1 VLGTPVYMSPE
12 QARGETLDHRTD
24 IYALG
29 VMAYELL
36 TGSVPFKGQSSVD
49 TLLAHQEEP
58 VPSLRAKLPALPEE
72 LAQLI
77 EAMLAKTPDERPTL
91 AAVRTV
97 LKRLRGTQI
106 PTMTAAGLQIG
117 PITSEQPTVP
127 SGPLSNQVTVPRLPQ
142 IAIEPL
148 PPPPAPPYAYP
159 QGSQQIARPYA
170 QPYSQPPSYAQQSMP
185 HYSQPQFPSV
195 AGLLPP
201 EPASPRRRWIVIAI
215 AAVIAAAIGVMA
227 AVSL

>member
-12 QARGETLDHRTD
+12 QARGDTLDHRTD

-36 TGSVPFKGQSSVD
+36 TGSVPFKRQSSVD

-58 VPSLRAKLPALPEE
+58 VPSLREKLPALPEE

-77 EAMLAKTPDERPTL
+77 EAMLAKSPDDRPTL

-106 PTMTAAGLQIG
+106 PTMTAAGLLVG
-117 PITSEQPTVP
+117 PITGAQPVELPP

-142 IAIEPL
+142 LAVESLP
-148 PPPPAPPYAYP
+148 PPPPAPYP
-159 QGSQQIARPYA
+159 VGSQQIPPAYTPYPA
-170 QPYSQPPSYAQQSMP
+170 YPPQLSS
-185 HYSQPQFPSV
+185 PQFPSA
-195 AGLLPP
+195 AGPLPA
-201 EPASPRRRWIVIAI
+201 EPASPSNRRWIVIAI
-215 AAVIAAAIGVMA
+215 VAVVAAAAGVMI
-227 AVSL
+227 AVSV